1 MQKKKRLLK
10 RRSFAQKGPKEQVNL
25 QTTLNRRLVVNC
37 AVVNATGVDETNVSQ
52 RGTQLGPPRSVL
64 LGNDDDD
71 EGAGLH
77 FAAAFAGGG
86 RIEVGRGKK
95 DVVSFQVEPHGAC
108 AALGG
113 DVFYDGEFVRRI
125 FVDDSEGAIAAGGEH
140 VTGRGIEA
148 GGVRAFADGRSGHD
162 LSGIRVHHGH
172 HFFIADGKEAAI
184 GKLHGEAGRR
194 CG

>member
-86 RIEVGRGKK
+86 RIEVGRGQE
-95 DVVSFQVEPHGAC
+95 DVVRFPVEPHCTYAP
-108 AALGG
+108 LGG
-113 DVFYDGEFVRRI
+113 EVFYGRRFVRLI
-125 FVDDSEGAIAAGGEH
+125 
-140 VTGRGIEA
+140 
-148 GGVRAFADGRSGHD
+148 
-162 LSGIRVHHGH
+162 L
-172 HFFIADGKEAAI
+172 
-184 GKLHGEAGRR
+184 
-194 CG
+194 